1 MNKPSIDL
9 DRLVKRIAPKPEE
22 CTVGIENLEHYYGE
36 GETRSH
42 ILKDIDLNVT
52 GGEIVMIKGPSGC
65 GKTTLLTLVGTLRT
79 ICEGSVKALGTEL
92 NGLSNR
98 GVIEM
103 RKKMGFIFQAHN
115 LFESLTA
122 YQNVNMACE
131 LVGTQKDPATKKR
144 IEELL
149 TQLGL
154 GERIHYK
161 PKSLSGGQKQRVAVA
176 RGLIHNPPIV
186 LADEPTAALD
196 AESTRTV
203 TGLFRQMADEL
214 NTTILVVTHDDKV
227 SEVADRVLTFD
238 IGFIKSNALIE
249 KAQLIGEILMTVEQK
264 SESGAGLFNMRD
276 TTEITD
282 VADKMELRQY
292 QPGETIIQQGE
303 VGEYFFVLAG
313 GEVEIV
319 IDNKRVNTIREGG
332 FFGEVALMQSVPRT
346 ATVKALSKA
355 TCFALNS
362 SDFQEIID
370 RSKSFNEGIRKAIAT
385 RS

>member
-1 MNKPSIDL
+1 MNTSEIDL
-9 DRLVKRIAPKPEE
+9 DRLVRRIDPKPDERS
-22 CTVGIENLEHYYGE
+22 IAIDNLEHYYGE

-79 ICEGSVKALGTEL
+79 ICEGSIKTLGTEL
-92 NGLSNR
+92 NGLSNQ
-98 GVIEM
+98 GIIEM

-131 LVGTQKDPATKKR
+131 LTGAHRDSATKKR

-196 AESTRTV
+196 ATSTRIV
-203 TGLFRQMADEL
+203 TGLFRQMADEF

-227 SEVADRVLTFD
+227 SEVADRILTFD
-238 IGFIKSNALIE
+238 IGFIKRNTLIE
-249 KAQLIGEILMTVEQK
+249 KAELIGEILMTVEKK
-264 SESGAGLFNMRD
+264 SESGAGLFNTQD
-276 TTEITD
+276 TSEITE
-282 VADKMELRQY
+282 VADQMELRQY
-292 QPGETIIQQGE
+292 QPGDDIIRQGE
-303 VGEYFFVLAG
+303 PGEHFFILAG
-313 GEVEIV
+313 GTVEILV
-319 IDNKRVNTIREGG
+319 DGNRVNTIEEGS
-332 FFGEVALMQSVPRT
+332 FFGEVALMEDVMRT
-346 ATVKALSKA
+346 ATVRAL
-355 TCFALNS
+355 TPTVCFALHKT
-362 SDFQEIID
+362 DFTRIVK
-370 RSKSFNEGIRKAIAT
+370 RSKSFSEGIRKAISS